1 MYVNN
6 SSEREVKIV
15 ILGETFAGKTSILY
29 RYVSDS
35 FYEQPASTITAS
47 FYRKKIYIQNAP
59 VNLQLWDTAGQE
71 KFQSITPL
79 YYRTADIIF
88 VVFAVDSVKSLE
100 RALHQIQEVRENKPS
115 PNIVLLGN
123 KSDLVNT
130 VQDQALGFAS
140 SNNFK
145 LYFVSA
151 LNGNGVK
158 EAFAQEVANVIA
170 NKNEGKKTFKLVKE
184 AEDGKGCC

>member
-47 FYRKKIYIQNAP
+47 FRKKIYIQNAP

-130 VQDQALGFAS
+130 VQDQALDFAS